1 MTDETYNEIRQ
12 RDKVLRDAIR
22 LEENSRPPMPKD
34 LNTRLM
40 QRVEKEVGSKPKR
53 TVRLWPWIV
62 AACVAGVMVVF
73 LTPPK
78 DNATVSEGESIAS
91 VCIDTVKRQIE
102 SITGDKPETH
112 IASNETKT
120 KTKTKTVTNT
130 KTKTKTKTETETKTK
145 TGTKQVAMAQKSAV
159 TASSQANKKESI
171 ATSTAHT
178 AHDMAATNRP
188 AVNSQS
194 RVLTERDIPV
204 TRPENLK
211 YTKEELALMKQQANE
226 AYIKWVELEL
236 EIAKYNQEQTALNR

>member
-102 SITGDKPETH
+102 SITGDKPDTH
-112 IASNETKT
+112 IASNETKP
-120 KTKTKTVTNT
+120 KTKTITVTNT
-130 KTKTKTKTETETKTK
+130 KTKTKTVTKTG
-145 TGTKQVAMAQKSAV
+145 TGTKQVVMAQKSAI

-188 AVNSQS
+188 AVNSRS

>member
-91 VCIDTVKRQIE
+91 VCIDTVKRHIE
-102 SITGDKPETH
+102 SITGNKPETH

-130 KTKTKTKTETETKTK
+130 KTKTKTETETKTK
-145 TGTKQVAMAQKSAV
+145 TGTKQVAMAQKSPV
-159 TASSQANKKESI
+159 TAPSQVNKKESI
-171 ATSTAHT
+171 ATSTAHA

-226 AYIKWVELEL
+226 AYIKWVE
-236 EIAKYNQEQTALNR
+236 

>member
-91 VCIDTVKRQIE
+91 VCIDTVKRHIE
-102 SITGDKPETH
+102 SITGNKPETH

-120 KTKTKTVTNT
+120 KTKTKT
-130 KTKTKTKTETETKTK
+130 KTETETKTK
-145 TGTKQVAMAQKSAV
+145 TGTTQVAMAQKSPV
-159 TASSQANKKESI
+159 TAPSQVNKKESI
-171 ATSTAHT
+171 ATSTAHA

>member
-91 VCIDTVKRQIE
+91 VCIDTVKRHIE
-102 SITGDKPETH
+102 SITGNKPETH

-130 KTKTKTKTETETKTK
+130 KTKTKTETETKTK
-145 TGTKQVAMAQKSAV
+145 TGTKQVAMAQKSPV
-159 TASSQANKKESI
+159 TAPSQVNKKESI
-171 ATSTAHT
+171 ATSTAHA

>member
-91 VCIDTVKRQIE
+91 VCIDTVKRHIE
-102 SITGDKPETH
+102 SITGNKPETH
-112 IASNETKT
+112 IASNETK
-120 KTKTKTVTNT
+120 T

-145 TGTKQVAMAQKSAV
+145 TGTKQVAMAQKSPV
-159 TASSQANKKESI
+159 TAPSQVNKKESI
-171 ATSTAHT
+171 ATSTAHA

>member
-40 QRVEKEVGSKPKR
+40 QRVEKEVGNKPKC

-91 VCIDTVKRQIE
+91 VCIDTVKRHIE
-102 SITGDKPETH
+102 SITGDKSETH

-120 KTKTKTVTNT
+120 KTKTKTGTGT
-130 KTKTKTKTETETKTK
+130 KTKTGTK
-145 TGTKQVAMAQKSAV
+145 TGTKQVAMAQKSPV
-159 TASSQANKKESI
+159 TAPSQVNKKESI